1 MIGEITNTASLHW
14 LEWNIHL
21 EKDSSITTL
30 DGEQS
35 AKRSH
40 VGSGEVALFY
50 RGLNRPGV
58 QVSKCPGVQ
67 MSRRSLMEV
76 HWMEQA
82 EQRASSPTPSLKKK
96 MKREK
101 RYTPSEAHSS
111 LVFSSI
117 SSMLLIQY
125 NSINDVYFLSTYI
138 FCMNT
143 KLIYEVW
150 SMNQAKHPINFW
162 YIWAHYVRKMFEA
175 IFYLTVGGLMTQCS
189 WMRVITCTKEFQKTC
204 NLLFTVTMSKGS
216 ASLSLDQRQL
226 TLLRK

>member
-58 QVSKCPGVQ
+58 HVSKCLGVQ

-111 LVFSSI
+111 LVFFFNI
-117 SSMLLIQY
+117 IDAFDPVQLHKWYVFFVNIHFLYEYKINLWSMKYESGKTPDQLLIHLGSLCPK
-125 NSINDVYFLSTYI
+125 N
-138 FCMNT
+138 
-143 KLIYEVW
+143 VW
-150 SMNQAKHPINFW
+150 GNILPHCGRFDD
-162 YIWAHYVRKMFEA
+162 
-175 IFYLTVGGLMTQCS
+175 TVLLNES
-189 WMRVITCTKEFQKTC
+189 H
-204 NLLFTVTMSKGS
+204 NLHKRIPENM
-216 ASLSLDQRQL
+216 QP
-226 TLLRK
+226 TLHSHNVKR